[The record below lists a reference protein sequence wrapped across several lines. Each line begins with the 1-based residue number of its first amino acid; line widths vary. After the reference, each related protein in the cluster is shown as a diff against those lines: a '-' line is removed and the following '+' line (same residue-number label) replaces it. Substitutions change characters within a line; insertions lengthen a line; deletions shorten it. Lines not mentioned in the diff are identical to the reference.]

1 MAMPRRT
8 DEGGRRR
15 PGPLADL
22 PREVG
27 ALVAVAFF
35 VAVGFGIVAPAIPL
49 FAADF
54 GVSRAAAGAVIS
66 AFAFARLG
74 TAPFVGRLVNRFG
87 ERVMLATGIGIVAVS
102 SALAGLARSYWQL
115 LVLRGVGGVGSIM
128 FTVGSASLLI
138 RVTPSA
144 QRGRAQGV
152 YAGGFLLGSITGPV
166 FGGALT
172 SWSLRAPFFLYAGT
186 LVVAGAVGLLA
197 LRNSPLGGRVG
208 PGQGTGALRLGTA
221 LRNPA
226 YRAALASTL
235 SGQWAVIGVR
245 TALLPLFVAEV
256 LHLRP
261 VWTGVAFFVTTATS
275 GALLLP
281 AGRYADR
288 RGRRPVLLAGLAA
301 GAAGLGVLALAPSLP
316 GMLAAM
322 VILGVAGSA
331 LATAPGAIVGDVV
344 GSRGGTVVAAYQMA
358 GDLGAIGGPLVAGWL
373 ADGHGYTVTFA
384 VAAAIAALPLAV
396 VAAAPETRSTDSDDH
411 RATGSAETAESP
423 ESPRSPGSG
432 DDHRAAGTDGDRR
445 GCVP

>member
-1 MAMPRRT
+1 LRA
-8 DEGGRRR
+8 GWRR

-22 PREVG
+22 PAEVG

-49 FAADF
+49 FASGF
-54 GVSRAAAGAVIS
+54 GVSRKAAGAVIS

-87 ERVMLATGIGIVAVS
+87 ERLMLATGIGIVAVS

-115 LVLRGVGGVGSIM
+115 LVLRGAGGVGSIM
-128 FTVGSASLLI
+128 FSVGAASLLI
-138 RVTPSA
+138 RVTPNA

-186 LVVAGAVGLLA
+186 LVVAGTVGLVA
-197 LRNSPLGGRVG
+197 LRHSELGGRLDPAARG
-208 PGQGTGALRLGTA
+208 GALTLGAA

-235 SGQWAVIGVR
+235 SGQWAVVGVR
-245 TALLPLFVAEV
+245 TALLPLFVAQV

-261 VWTGVAFFVTTATS
+261 VWTGVAFFATTAVS

-301 GAAGLGVLALAPSLP
+301 GVLGLGLLALAHSLP

-322 VILGVAGSA
+322 VVLGVAGAA

-344 GSRGGTVVAAYQMA
+344 GSRGGIVVAAYQMS
-358 GDLGAIGGPLVAGWL
+358 GDIGAIGGPLLAGWL
-373 ADGHGYTVTFA
+373 ADGHGYPVTFA
-384 VAAAIAALPLAV
+384 VAAGIAALPLPV
-396 VAAAPETRSTDSDDH
+396 VAAAPETRTGHEPDRGRGAH
-411 RATGSAETAESP
+411 R
-423 ESPRSPGSG
+423 
-432 DDHRAAGTDGDRR
+432 
-445 GCVP
+445 